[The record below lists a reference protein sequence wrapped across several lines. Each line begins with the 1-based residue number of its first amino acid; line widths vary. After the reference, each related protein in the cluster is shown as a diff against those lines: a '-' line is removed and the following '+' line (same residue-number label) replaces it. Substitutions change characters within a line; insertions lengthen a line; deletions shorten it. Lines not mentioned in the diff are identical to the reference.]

1 MKLPLVMGK
10 NTDYPRTARC
20 PQCKKRKVFEPH
32 SMVILGGG
40 ALLLDRKRENS
51 RESNALSG
59 FLELIWHGAHDH
71 GIGDD
76 RDLFTTLTLVDDAIG
91 GQFSLAFCSTACLRA
106 FLNSLVNELEK
117 RIERDRKQLERVEKD
132 QQRTGKLPKRVQREL
147 DDLAKRGVLEVR
159 PKSGRPARASTRS
172 S

>member
-1 MKLPLVMGK
+1 MKLPLITGK
-10 NTDYPRTARC
+10 NTDFPSVAKC

-32 SMVILGGG
+32 SMVILEGG

-51 RESNALSG
+51 RVSNALSG
-59 FLELIWHGAHDH
+59 YLALIWHGAHDH
-71 GIGDD
+71 SIGDD
-76 RDLFTTLTLVDDAIG
+76 RHLFTTMNLVDDAIG

-159 PKSGRPARASTRS
+159 PKSGRPARPGTRS